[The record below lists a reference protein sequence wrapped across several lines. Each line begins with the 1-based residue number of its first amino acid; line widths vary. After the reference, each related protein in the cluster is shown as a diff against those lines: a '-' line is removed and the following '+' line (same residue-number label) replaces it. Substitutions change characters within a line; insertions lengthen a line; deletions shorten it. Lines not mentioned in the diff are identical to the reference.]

1 MNLLIAFINI
11 ESKTICMYYVTY
23 TNENTDI
30 YIYIYIYIYIN
41 TYTPHTLKYKT
52 LYQQPTSI
60 SGFALKL
67 GAKD

>member
-30 YIYIYIYIYIN
+30 YIYIYIN
-41 TYTPHTLKYKT
+41 TYTPHTHKYKT